1 MAYLFNPLA
10 LKRLVSMGVD
20 VTGYDSRMLTHDWMA
35 GQLETALTDDS
46 WKQVKAPFED
56 GKLEDPVPSN
66 GKRKKKTM
74 IEYQT
79 QESGDDE

>member
-1 MAYLFNPLA
+1 
-10 LKRLVSMGVD
+10 
-20 VTGYDSRMLTHDWMA
+20 MA

-46 WKQVKAPFED
+46 WKQVKDPFED

-66 GKRKKKTM
+66 GKRKKKPM